1 MSFPMFSFGIVKCV
15 KSGHQRALIVIVSD
29 RQLVSLIFAAEDVT
43 RRAVCIFKMIIF
55 YSSESVLNPFLF
67 LSADINIYFSK
78 SQNYRISGQII
89 IQRKEFPIVL
99 FGTIVHEAAGQI

>member
-1 MSFPMFSFGIVKCV
+1 MREYVYCV
-15 KSGHQRALIVIVSD
+15 LLISGHHSGPVVIVSD
-29 RQLVSLIFAAEDVT
+29 RQIVSLFFVAEDVT
-43 RRAVCIFKMIIF
+43 RHAVCIFKLIIF

-78 SQNYRISGQII
+78 SQKYRISGQII

-99 FGTIVHEAAGQI
+99 FGTIVHGAAGQI